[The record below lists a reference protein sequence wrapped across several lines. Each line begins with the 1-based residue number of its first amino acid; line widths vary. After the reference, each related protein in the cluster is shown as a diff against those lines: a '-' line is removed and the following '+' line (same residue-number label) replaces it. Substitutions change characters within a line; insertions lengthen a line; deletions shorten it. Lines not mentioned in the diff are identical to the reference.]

1 MHWEQLPHW
10 LELASESRRNEL
22 LRDCEQHRLLKRI
35 RVKRPNLN
43 RLSYQLGSML
53 VNLGARLQNRQAL

>member
-10 LELASESRRNEL
+10 LELASKSRRHEIL
-22 LRDCEQHRLLKRI
+22 HDCEQHRLVKHLRI
-35 RVKRPNLN
+35 QRPNIN
-43 RLSYQLGSML
+43 RLSYQLGGLL